1 MKKFAMFLMVLMM
14 MMVCEGYA
22 EQYILVGVVVEF
34 DFENDLVIVEDCT
47 GEQWA
52 FEGIEDWWYNDLA
65 GMLMDDNGTKII
77 YDDIILLVTY
87 CGNIEQWNIKEVRV
101 I

>member
-1 MKKFAMFLMVLMM
+1 MKKIILILIIIMILTI
-14 MMVCEGYA
+14 CEGYT
-22 EQYILVGVVVEF
+22 ENYILISMVVDF
-34 DFENDLVIVEDCT
+34 DFKNNLVIVEDCT

-65 GMLMDDNGTKII
+65 GILMDDNNTEII

-87 CGNIEQWNIKEVRV
+87 CGNIEQWNIKEVRSF
-101 I
+101 